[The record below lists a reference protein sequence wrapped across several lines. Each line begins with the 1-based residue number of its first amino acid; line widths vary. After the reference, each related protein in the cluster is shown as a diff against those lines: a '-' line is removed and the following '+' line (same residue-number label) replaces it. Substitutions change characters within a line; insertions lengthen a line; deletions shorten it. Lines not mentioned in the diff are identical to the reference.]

1 MIRLTHDNRCRV
13 FRSRVEQIESDLSD
27 PALASVLAR
36 GGEIVSSFVVEDRG
50 TAELL
55 LVVRPPKSV
64 LGQRL
69 ITALLGV
76 VAGVAA
82 GYAMWGYQ

>member
-13 FRSRVEQIESDLSD
+13 FRSRVEQMEADLAD
-27 PALASVLAR
+27 PVLAEMLTR

-64 LGQRL
+64 WGRRL